1 MTQNLMDGEYCCQK
15 YKRFVLNIFCAEN
28 IFMDNKYI
36 FVPYEGRFDLNI
48 FWKEILYFWC
58 KYSFTEGEK
67 KKKNVSSA
75 WYPFQIY

>member
-1 MTQNLMDGEYCCQK
+1 MLFFELILNYYFDSFNYYCCNMTQNLMDGEYCCQK

-48 FWKEILYFWC
+48 F
-58 KYSFTEGEK
+58 
-67 KKKNVSSA
+67 
-75 WYPFQIY
+75 